1 MRVDPFPTHIQIQTT
16 TGCGADCSICPHPV
30 KSPSWING
38 MMTDALFE
46 RIAGQLKG
54 RRIDYLCPYLMA
66 DGLSD
71 KKIFDRIERLR
82 EALPQ
87 THIELSTTG
96 MYLAPRLADRLIEA
110 PLTELRISSHGITAE
125 QYARTM
131 PGVNFD
137 RAMENILRFIERWR
151 QCKPFAL
158 SVVTLWGLWP
168 REEEEKIKAFWAA
181 HDVPLS
187 KWRVVSRADQVDLTV
202 FGESPA
208 DPTPFATRG
217 QPPFRC
223 RFNRDTQWMHIL
235 SDGRVTLCCMDY
247 EQRVIL
253 GDASRQSL
261 ENIWNSSAYAA
272 ARDRVRG
279 DGVGESFICD
289 QGEWRGSESKLKI
302 VDDGKGDQPRN
313 PDQVK
318 QPAAV

>member
-1 MRVDPFPTHIQIQTT
+1 MRVQPFPTHIQIQTT

-30 KSPSWING
+30 KSRSWTNG
-38 MMTDALFE
+38 LMTDALFE
-46 RIAGQLKG
+46 RIVRQLAG

-71 KKIFDRIERLR
+71 KKIFDRIDRLR
-82 EALPQ
+82 DELPE

-110 PLTELRISSHGITAE
+110 PLSELRISSHGITAE

-137 RAMENILRFIERWR
+137 RAMNNILRFIDRWR
-151 QCKPFAL
+151 DRKPYDL

-168 REEEEKIKAFWAA
+168 RDIEEEIEAFWAA
-181 HDVPLS
+181 RGVSLS

-208 DPTPFATRG
+208 DPTPFSRRSK
-217 QPPFRC
+217 PPYRC

-247 EQRVIL
+247 GQQVIV

-261 ENIWNSSAYAA
+261 DEIWTGSAYAE
-272 ARDRVRG
+272 ARDRVRRDG
-279 DGVGESFICD
+279 DSFICD
-289 QGEWRGSESKLKI
+289 QCEWRVSESVLRAM
-302 VDDGKGDQPRN
+302 DDECHRPSKADRLN
-313 PDQVK
+313 PTV
-318 QPAAV
+318 VGSFG